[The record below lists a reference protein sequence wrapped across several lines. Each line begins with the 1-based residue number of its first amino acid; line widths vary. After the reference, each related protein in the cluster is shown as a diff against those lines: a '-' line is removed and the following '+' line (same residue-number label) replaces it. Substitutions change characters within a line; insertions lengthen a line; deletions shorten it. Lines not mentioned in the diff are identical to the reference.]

1 VTESSEIGIVALETT
16 GAFVA
21 AVFVVEQPAAAVFV
35 VEQPAAAVF
44 VVEQP
49 AAVSVVVAGFE

>member
-1 VTESSEIGIVALETT
+1 LVASVVTESSEIGIVALETT
-16 GAFVA
+16 GASV
-21 AVFVVEQPAAAVFV
+21 
-35 VEQPAAAVF
+35 AAVF